1 MARPRKDARGKTRSV
16 YLSPESE
23 QIIEQGG
30 YQTNLS
36 AFIDG
41 LIRHTSA
48 DSPVFIAIKI
58 ERLSK
63 DIAGLQE
70 KLSAATVERDILQA
84 QLNLYKQRGA
94 SDDQKRDDA
103 RMELLRKWDATLAR
117 DSLRGQ
123 SQFAGWL
130 SGPANVHLIR
140 DAGFQT
146 PDEVVEW
153 CRAEAVRR

>member
-1 MARPRKDARGKTRSV
+1 MARPRKDSKGKTRSV
-16 YLSPESE
+16 YLSSE
-23 QIIEQGG
+23 AEEIIERGG
-30 YQTNLS
+30 FQTNLS

-48 DSPVFIAIKI
+48 DSPIIMGIKI

-63 DIAGLQE
+63 DIAMAEE
-70 KLSAATVERDILQA
+70 KLLSLRTERDIIQA

-117 DSLRGQ
+117 DSLRGS
-123 SQFAGWL
+123 SQFVGWL

-140 DAGFQT
+140 DAGFQLA
-146 PDEVVEW
+146 DEVVEW
-153 CRAEAVRR
+153 CKVEARRR

>member
-1 MARPRKDARGKTRSV
+1 MARPRKDVRGKTRSV

-63 DIAGLQE
+63 DIAGFQE
-70 KLSAATVERDILQA
+70 
-84 QLNLYKQRGA
+84 
-94 SDDQKRDDA
+94 
-103 RMELLRKWDATLAR
+103 
-117 DSLRGQ
+117 
-123 SQFAGWL
+123 
-130 SGPANVHLIR
+130 
-140 DAGFQT
+140 
-146 PDEVVEW
+146 
-153 CRAEAVRR
+153 